1 MTKTVRAEAETGT
14 GTPEPRI
21 RARNEDKI
29 LRAAVDLFAA
39 RGSHG
44 THVREIALASGLPR
58 PSR

>member
-39 RGSHG
+39 TGFRGA
-44 THVREIALASGLPR
+44 HVKEIARVCGLPR